1 MQKNRWLIVVALI
14 GSIFIFGNCNKTQ
27 QIQETVIVEIE
38 PSEIVVYESPED
50 VLIFIGKTWWISP
63 ENARTE
69 AELTKELLEA
79 KGIQVGITGNE
90 ESLRDWMLQTTANN
104 SVNVCILNGVLPT
117 AIYPAGNTQPDGSIA
132 EKWIESTDGDTILNQ
147 ADYLGYN
154 TTEGKAN
161 ERGALQNLM
170 DIEDIEIDVYTHD
183 TIMVVSESAGIICP
197 SLTRFE
203 SDRPFPLD
211 QLEDDWY
218 AEKIFATDTGNA
230 KATVADPIIVR
241 DGNRGRIAIVYH
253 TQNQNNPKAEVASEI
268 ISNYLIVK

>member
-1 MQKNRWLIVVALI
+1 MSRNRLLIVIVGISCILSFA
-14 GSIFIFGNCNKTQ
+14 NCNKTQ
-27 QIQETVIVEIE
+27 QIQGTVVTEIE
-38 PSEIVVYESPED
+38 PSEIVVYESPEN
-50 VLIFIGKTWWISP
+50 VLIFIGKTWWITP

-69 AELTKELLEA
+69 AELTKKLLES
-79 KGIQVGITGNE
+79 KGIQVGITGSE
-90 ESLRDWMLQTTANN
+90 ESLRDWMLQTTANK
-104 SVNVCILNGVLPT
+104 SVNVCILYGALP
-117 AIYPAGNTQPDGSIA
+117 ASIYPAGNAQPDGSIA
-132 EKWIESTDGDTILNQ
+132 ENWIESTDGDTIMSQ

-183 TIMVVSESAGIICP
+183 TYMTLTEEAGTLSP

-211 QLEDDWY
+211 QFEDEWY
-218 AEKIFATDTGNA
+218 AEKIFATDTGNSE
-230 KATVADPIIVR
+230 ATVADPIIVR
-241 DGNRGRIAIVYH
+241 DGIRGRIAIVYQ
-253 TQNQNNPKAEVASEI
+253 TQYQNDPKAEVATEI

>member
-1 MQKNRWLIVVALI
+1 MLRNRCLIVIVLI
-14 GSIFIFGNCNKTQ
+14 SCILFSVNCNKTQ
-27 QIQETVIVEIE
+27 QIQDTVVTELE

-50 VLIFIGKTWWISP
+50 VLIFIGKTWWITP

-69 AELTKELLEA
+69 AELTKKLLES
-79 KGIQVGITGNE
+79 KGIQVGITGSE
-90 ESLRDWMLQTTANN
+90 DSLRDWMLQTTANN
-104 SVNVCILNGVLPT
+104 AVNVCILNGVLPA
-117 AIYPAGNTQPDGSIA
+117 AIYPAGNAMPDGSIA
-132 EKWIESTDGDTILNQ
+132 EKWIETTDGDTIWNQ

-183 TIMVVSESAGIICP
+183 TYMVVTEVAGTLCP
-197 SLTRFE
+197 SLTGFE

-211 QLEDDWY
+211 QFEDEWF
-218 AEKIFATDTGNA
+218 AEKIFATDTGNSE
-230 KATVADPIIVR
+230 ATVADPIIVR
-241 DGNRGRIAIVYH
+241 DGDRGRIAIVYH
-253 TQNQNNPKAEVASEI
+253 TQYQDNPKAEIATEI

>member
-1 MQKNRWLIVVALI
+1 MQINRLLIVIVFI
-14 GSIFIFGNCNKTQ
+14 GCILSLANCNKTQ
-27 QIQETVIVEIE
+27 QIQDTVATEIE

-50 VLIFIGKTWWISP
+50 VLIFIGKTWWITP

-69 AELTKELLEA
+69 AELTKELLES
-79 KGIQVGITGNE
+79 KDIHVGITGSE
-90 ESLRDWMLQTTANN
+90 DSLRDWMLQTTANN
-104 SVNVCILNGVLPT
+104 MVNVCILNGALPA
-117 AIYPAGNTQPDGSIA
+117 AIYPAGNAMPDGSIA
-132 EKWIESTDGDTILNQ
+132 EKWIETTDGDTILNQ

-183 TIMVVSESAGIICP
+183 TDMVITEIAGTLCP
-197 SLTRFE
+197 SLKGFE

-211 QLEDDWY
+211 QFEDGWY
-218 AEKIFATDTGNA
+218 AEKIFATDTGNSQ
-230 KATVADPIIVR
+230 ATVADPIIVR
-241 DGNRGRIAIVYH
+241 DGDRGRIAIVYH
-253 TQNQNNPKAEVASEI
+253 TQYQDNPKAEVASEI

>member
-14 GSIFIFGNCNKTQ
+14 GGIFIFGNCNKTQ
-27 QIQETVIVEIE
+27 QIQETVVSELE

-50 VLIFIGKTWWISP
+50 VLIYIGKTWWITP
-63 ENARTE
+63 ENARSE
-69 AELTKELLEA
+69 AELTKELLES
-79 KGIQVGITGNE
+79 KGIEVGITGNE
-90 ESLRDWMLQTTANN
+90 DSLRDWMLQTTANN
-104 SVNVCILNGVLPT
+104 SVNVCILSGVLP
-117 AIYPAGNTQPDGSIA
+117 ASIYPAGNAMPDGSIA
-132 EKWIESTDGDTILNQ
+132 ELWIETTDGDTIWNQ

-183 TIMVVSESAGIICP
+183 TVMVVSEMAETLCP

-211 QLEDDWY
+211 QFEDEWY
-218 AEKIFATDTGNA
+218 AEKIFATDTGTS

-241 DGNRGRIAIVYH
+241 DGDRGRIAIVYH
-253 TQNQNNPKAEVASEI
+253 TQYQNNPKAEVAAEI

>member
-1 MQKNRWLIVVALI
+1 MSRNRLLIVIVLI
-14 GSIFIFGNCNKTQ
+14 SCILTFACNKTQ
-27 QIQETVIVEIE
+27 QIKDTVELEIE
-38 PSEIVVYESPED
+38 PSEMVVYESPED
-50 VLIFIGKTWWISP
+50 VLIFIGKTWWITA

-69 AELTKELLEA
+69 AELTKELLES

-90 ESLRDWMLQTTANN
+90 DSLRDWMLQTTANN
-104 SVNVCILNGVLPT
+104 SVNICILNGVLPA
-117 AIYPAGNTQPDGSIA
+117 AIYPAGNAMPDGSIV
-132 EKWIESTDGDTILNQ
+132 ENWIESTDGDTIWSQ

-183 TIMVVSESAGIICP
+183 TDMVVTEIAGALCP
-197 SLTRFE
+197 SLTGFE

-211 QLEDDWY
+211 QFEDEWY
-218 AEKIFATDTGNA
+218 AEKIFASDTGNSE
-230 KATVADPIIVR
+230 ATVADPIIVR
-241 DGNRGRIAIVYH
+241 DGDRGRIAIVYH
-253 TQNQNNPKAEVASEI
+253 TQYQNNPKAEVASEI

>member
-1 MQKNRWLIVVALI
+1 MQINRLLIVIVFI
-14 GSIFIFGNCNKTQ
+14 GCILSFANCNKTQ
-27 QIQETVIVEIE
+27 QLQDTVATEIE

-50 VLIFIGKTWWISP
+50 VLIFIGKTWWITP

-69 AELTKELLEA
+69 AELTKELLES

-90 ESLRDWMLQTTANN
+90 DSLRDWMLQTTANN
-104 SVNVCILNGVLPT
+104 SVNICILNGVLP
-117 AIYPAGNTQPDGSIA
+117 ASIYPAGNVMPDGSIA
-132 EKWIESTDGDTILNQ
+132 EKWIESTDGDTIWNQ

-183 TIMVVSESAGIICP
+183 TVMVISEIARTLCP

-211 QLEDDWY
+211 QFEDEWY
-218 AEKIFATDTGNA
+218 AEKIFATDTGTS

-241 DGNRGRIAIVYH
+241 DGDRGRIAIVYH
-253 TQNQNNPKAEVASEI
+253 TQHQNNPKAEVAAEI